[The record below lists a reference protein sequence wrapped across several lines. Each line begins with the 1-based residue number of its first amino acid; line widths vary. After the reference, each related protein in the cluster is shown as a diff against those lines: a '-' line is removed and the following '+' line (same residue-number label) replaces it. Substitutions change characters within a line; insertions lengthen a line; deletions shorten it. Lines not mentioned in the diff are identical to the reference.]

1 MSYSIQEHQHRY
13 ASWAAG
19 RAASTKTCR
28 FRVKVAKEIIEE
40 LGLHKLITSP
50 DLLPDSTNIDS
61 SHKAWRES
69 AVIIAKEKGLNEFTH
84 GIAAKLINIYL
95 KGIFVCGGHAAHP
108 NVEAIHPPIDSLLLE
123 ELYKNNVGGL
133 KQEWNIAR
141 KIRWS
146 KFDSN
151 QYEYVINLIRMTSN
165 GLPLWK
171 IESYWCGHQ

>member
-28 FRVKVAKEIIEE
+28 FRVKVAKEII
-40 LGLHKLITSP
+40 
-50 DLLPDSTNIDS
+50 
-61 SHKAWRES
+61 

-133 KQEWNIAR
+133 KKEWTIAR

-165 GLPLWK
+165 GSPLWK
-171 IESYWCGHQ
+171 IESFWCGHQ